1 MNTPVP
7 NGEDPLGGTEFLLG
21 ASQGGSEG
29 ADRFLA
35 DSRGEE
41 AVESA
46 RRGRWA
52 RHLLEE
58 STTTA
63 ATLHASVGNEVYLML
78 RTGERRR
85 VEVSSLGEDY
95 VQVRGSASIL
105 WIRLSCVIAVE
116 AASSVVANPEAFDPA
131 EGLLSEVLEDLVADE
146 LQITLT
152 LVGGAVLAGVAI
164 SVGAA
169 LRLRLPQSGNIA
181 VIDLANIE
189 IILLD
194 IPQSTR

>member
-1 MNTPVP
+1 VNTPLP
-7 NGEDPLGGTEFLLG
+7 NGEDPLGGTESLLG
-21 ASQGGSEG
+21 ASQGAAEG
-29 ADRFLA
+29 VDQFLA

-41 AVESA
+41 AVELA

-58 STTTA
+58 STTITA
-63 ATLHASVGNEVYLML
+63 ALHASVGNEVFLIL

-105 WIRLSCVIAVE
+105 WIRLSSVIAVE

-131 EGLLSEVLEDLVADE
+131 EGLLAEVLEDLVADE
-146 LQITLT
+146 LQITLSLT
-152 LVGGAVLAGVAI
+152 GGAVLTGVAI

-181 VIDLANIE
+181 VVDLE
-189 IILLD
+189 SVEMILLN
-194 IPQSTR
+194 IAQSPS